1 MGRTNEGAAV
11 RRIRARTRGGGGKGA
26 EHLADVEGRR
36 LANPAGASAA
46 ITGAMRAER
55 PPSSPAQQAC
65 EPPRCVLPPFT
76 PTPLASLRSSS
87 QHAPLLAPR
96 RDRRHHF
103 SLPPLS
109 QSHGQQTAT
118 VRREFSH
125 LSNRSPLHSTRC
137 VQAFLRAPPLP
148 ALSEIAYRNM
158 ASVESAIM
166 RGQTV
171 DCTAS
176 WPTMNAASPAQ
187 PTSARRA
194 CGITFV
200 LRRRHAEGRD
210 MAQI

>member
-1 MGRTNEGAAV
+1 M
-11 RRIRARTRGGGGKGA
+11 
-26 EHLADVEGRR
+26 
-36 LANPAGASAA
+36 
-46 ITGAMRAER
+46 GAMRAER
-55 PPSSPAQQAC
+55 PPSSPPQQAC
-65 EPPRCVLPPFT
+65 EPPRCVLPPFA
-76 PTPLASLRSSS
+76 PTPLALPRSSS
-87 QHAPLLAPR
+87 QHAPSLAPR
-96 RDRRHHF
+96 RDRGHHF
-103 SLPPLS
+103 SPPPSFLNPI
-109 QSHGQQTAT
+109 GQQTAT
-118 VRREFSH
+118 LRREFSQ
-125 LSNRSPLHSTRC
+125 LSKRSPLHSTRC

-158 ASVESAIM
+158 VSVESAIM

-200 LRRRHAEGRD
+200 LRRRHAEGRE